1 MWESSRLRKRES
13 MGRAVEGVDD
23 AVHMVLSFGVMVY
36 LCVASVLEKSQK
48 NLDSKNMNSK
58 TEV

>member
-13 MGRAVEGVDD
+13 MARAVEGVDD
-23 AVHMVLSFGVMVY
+23 AVLMALSFGVMVCLY
-36 LCVASVLEKSQK
+36 VASVLEKLQK
-48 NLDSKNMNSK
+48 NLDSKNMNSR